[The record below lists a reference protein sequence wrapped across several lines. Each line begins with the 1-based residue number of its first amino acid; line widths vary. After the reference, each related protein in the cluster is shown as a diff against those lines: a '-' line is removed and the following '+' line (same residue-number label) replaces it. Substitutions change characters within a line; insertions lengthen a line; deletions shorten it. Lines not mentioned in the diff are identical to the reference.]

1 MKQYDLVSQE
11 DEWGCGVACVASL
24 LGITYQEAK
33 NLVEDIKG
41 RSVNAKPHGL
51 ELHHIA
57 LALQAEGVKVIA
69 DWDSAVHHPDG
80 SIVCIGGKSR
90 YKYEH
95 YILKT
100 PNGWMDPW
108 FDLKKN
114 NMVAKY
120 RDDYPKGADFL
131 VALIPVQA

>member
-1 MKQYDLVSQE
+1 MVSKNQIKLIT
-11 DEWGCGVACVASL
+11 SL
-24 LGITYQEAK
+24 QQKKYRTANKLFF
-33 NLVEDIKG
+33 
-41 RSVNAKPHGL
+41 
-51 ELHHIA
+51 
-57 LALQAEGVKVIA
+57 AEGVKVIA
-69 DWDSAVHHPDG
+69 DWDSAAHHPDG

-131 VALIPVQA
+131 VALIPV